1 MLAMADPPKSKRKRK
16 LQSAPIFSK
25 PTEGVSIQ
33 LSNTFAGLSDLND
46 MDVESLQPTTS
57 QNFNR
62 NSDVKNIKSPPV
74 VVAVSELK
82 AFKSELTSFIPD
94 VKVSYQIGK
103 RGECR
108 VFTDNLDGHK
118 RLLQYLAEKKHKFYS
133 FDTKDARPFKVVLK
147 GLSNDQ
153 TLTEIRSEIAELV
166 GFTPSQVILMKKK
179 SNNNIHLGIRPELY
193 LVHFNRNEVKNLKIF
208 EKAQFLF
215 HVRVKWE
222 HYKKHGVNLTQCR
235 NCQKFGHGTRNCG
248 LEAKCMICGNTS
260 HTKDDCPVKE
270 TTGSFKCTNCGGNHK
285 ANFFNCPVR
294 EKILNAR
301 SRQANNGNNVNLQ
314 RPSSNLPASVVGSR
328 STNPV
333 ATSSGTGNTVLLT
346 NTSSNSRTYANV
358 LGGSQRTTQVPNLT
372 NVFAGSQRTTQVPH
386 LTSPLITHTVSSPQV
401 RLGAKNSSIPNLGNI
416 TPEKLKFLQ
425 ESMMGMISA
434 MLNCNSMSEAVQCS
448 LEFTNKIVMKLRFS
462 NDFN

>member
-1 MLAMADPPKSKRKRK
+1 MLTMADPPKSKRKRK

-25 PTEGVSIQ
+25 PTEGTSIQ

-46 MDVESLQPTTS
+46 MDTESIQPSTS

-62 NSDVKNIKSPPV
+62 NSDVKSIKSPPV
-74 VVAVSELK
+74 VVAVAE
-82 AFKSELTSFIPD
+82 FKSFKTELGTFIPD
-94 VKVSYQIGK
+94 LKVSYQIGK

-108 VFTDNLDGHK
+108 VFTENVAEHK
-118 RLLQYLAEKKHKFYS
+118 RLLQYLKDKKHKFYS

-153 TLTEIRSEIAELV
+153 SISEIQSEIAGLV
-166 GFTPSQVILMKKK
+166 GFNPSQVVLMKKK
-179 SNNNIHLGIRPELY
+179 SNNKIHSGIRPELY
-193 LVHFNRNEVKNLKIF
+193 LVHFNRNEVNNLSIF
-208 EKAQFLF
+208 EKARFLF

-248 LEAKCMICGNTS
+248 LEAKCMICGNAS
-260 HTKDDCPVKE
+260 HTKDNCPVKE

-301 SRQANNGNNVNLQ
+301 SRQTNVGNSVNLQ
-314 RPSSNLPASVVGSR
+314 RPSPNLPASVVESR

-333 ATSSGTGNTVLLT
+333 ATSSGTSHTVLPT
-346 NTSSNSRTYANV
+346 NTSNNSRTYANV
-358 LGGSQRTTQVPNLT
+358 LVGSQRTTQVPNLT
-372 NVFAGSQRTTQVPH
+372 NVRVGHQRTVQVPN
-386 LTSPLITHTVSSPQV
+386 LTTPPLVPSPQDRPGV
-401 RLGAKNSSIPNLGNI
+401 KSTSLPNLGNI

-434 MLNCNSMSEAVQCS
+434 MLNCNSMTEAVQCS
-448 LEFTNKIVMKLRFS
+448 LKFTNQIVMKLKFS